1 MDEQQCFPV
10 TTVRTLLCTTY
21 VRKLTDNFAQTRYAR
36 PTVMYIYSPYVKVNG
51 HERMVNDE
59 ACAVSRSCIKATWS
73 KKFRLLLNEMR

>member
-10 TTVRTLLCTTY
+10 TNVRTYAVPY
-21 VRKLTDNFAQTRYAR
+21 VRKLTDNFAQTRYTHA
-36 PTVMYIYSPYVKVNG
+36 PVMYIYYPYVKVNG